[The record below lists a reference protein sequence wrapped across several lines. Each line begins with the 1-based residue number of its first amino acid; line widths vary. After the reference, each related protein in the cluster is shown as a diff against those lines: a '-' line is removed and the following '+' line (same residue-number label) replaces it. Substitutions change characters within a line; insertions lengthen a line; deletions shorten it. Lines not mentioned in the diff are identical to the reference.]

1 VVLLPNSRSD
11 GFAANVAD
19 GIGVVLMVTCRVSV
33 STPEQPVRL
42 TVRVK
47 VVGEFTVNG
56 RVPFEDT
63 GTDRPVLLSVT
74 EAVSA
79 LVEAQ
84 DRFTELPGI
93 TQ

>member
-1 VVLLPNSRSD
+1 
-11 GFAANVAD
+11 
-19 GIGVVLMVTCRVSV
+19 MSV

-47 VVGEFTVNG
+47 VVGEFTVKG
-56 RVPFEDT
+56 RVPFEDI
-63 GTDRPVLLSVT
+63 GRDRPVVLSVMV
-74 EAVSA
+74 AVSA

-84 DRFTELPGI
+84 DRFTVLPGI

>member
-1 VVLLPNSRSD
+1 
-11 GFAANVAD
+11 
-19 GIGVVLMVTCRVSV
+19 M
-33 STPEQPVRL
+33 RL

-47 VVGEFTVNG
+47 VVGEFTVKG
-56 RVPFEDT
+56 RVPFVDT
-63 GTDRPVLLSVT
+63 GKDRPVVLSVMV
-74 EAVSA
+74 AVSA

>member
-1 VVLLPNSRSD
+1 MN
-11 GFAANVAD
+11 
-19 GIGVVLMVTCRVSV
+19 V

-47 VVGEFTVNG
+47 VVGEFTVKG
-56 RVPFEDT
+56 REPFDDT
-63 GTDRPVLLSVT
+63 GRDTPVLLSVMV
-74 EAVSA
+74 AVSA
-79 LVEAQ
+79 LVEDH

>member
-1 VVLLPNSRSD
+1 
-11 GFAANVAD
+11 
-19 GIGVVLMVTCRVSV
+19 
-33 STPEQPVRL
+33 
-42 TVRVK
+42 VRVK
-47 VVGEFTVNG
+47 VVGEFTVKA

-63 GTDRPVLLSVT
+63 GTDSPVLLSVMV
-74 EAVSA
+74 AVSA

>member
-1 VVLLPNSRSD
+1 
-11 GFAANVAD
+11 
-19 GIGVVLMVTCRVSV
+19 
-33 STPEQPVRL
+33 
-42 TVRVK
+42 VRVK

-63 GTDRPVLLSVT
+63 GTDWPVLLSVM
-74 EAVSA
+74 EAVSV

-84 DRFTELPGI
+84 DRFTGVPGI